1 MLRAVAVLLVLAN
14 LAYFAWTQGML
25 AGIGLVPALQTEPE
39 RLKGQIQPTTLRLL
53 NGPRGGEA
61 PAAAEAPA
69 PVAVEASVAAAE
81 PPGEPSPGSC
91 WQAAGFTPAQA
102 DKLGEALSGLGLA
115 ESQWKFTEVRSAGR
129 WVVFMGRYNDEQME
143 KKKAEL
149 RELKIEF
156 REVSLPS
163 TGPGLALGTFFSEE
177 AVQQALKDVTRKGV
191 RSARMA
197 VERPEAVTM
206 NLRLPAINEA
216 QRTGIQGLGSALAG
230 KALQACG

>member
-1 MLRAVAVLLVLAN
+1 MLRVVAVLLVLAN
-14 LAYFAWTQGML
+14 LAYFAWTQGSL
-25 AGIGLVPALQTEPE
+25 EGIGLAPAQQTEPE
-39 RLKGQIQPTTLRLL
+39 RLKGQIQPATLRLL
-53 NGPRGGEA
+53 NGPRGETAPTAEA
-61 PAAAEAPA
+61 PVPVAAEAT
-69 PVAVEASVAAAE
+69 VVAAE
-81 PPGEPSPGSC
+81 PPAEPSPGSC

-129 WVVFMGRYNDEQME
+129 WVVFMGRYNEEQMA
-143 KKKAEL
+143 KKKTEL

-177 AVQQALKDVTRKGV
+177 AVQQALKDLARKGV

-206 NLRLPAINEA
+206 NLRLPAITEV
-216 QRTGIQGLGSALAG
+216 QRTGILGLGNVLAG
-230 KALQACG
+230 KTLQACS

>member
-25 AGIGLVPALQTEPE
+25 AGIGLLPAQQTEPE
-39 RLKGQIQPTTLRLL
+39 RLKGQIQPATLRLL
-53 NGPRGGEA
+53 NGPRSEA
-61 PAAAEAPA
+61 SPTAETPA
-69 PVAVEASVAAAE
+69 PVAIEASVAAAE
-81 PPGEPSPGSC
+81 PPAETAPDSC

-102 DKLGEALSGLGLA
+102 DTLGEALSGLGLA
-115 ESQWKFTEVRSAGR
+115 ESQWRFTEVRSAGR

-163 TGPGLALGTFFSEE
+163 TGPGLALGTFSSEE
-177 AVQQALKDVTRKGV
+177 AVQQGLKDVARKGV

-197 VERPEAVTM
+197 VERPEAVTL
-206 NLRLPAINEA
+206 NLRLPAITEV
-216 QRTGIQGLGSALAG
+216 QRASIQGLGSVLAG
-230 KALQACG
+230 KTLQGCN